1 MKIIIDGTPQELKEF
16 LSCIPRDNTP
26 PQRVENP
33 ELRKLAETLA
43 GGNAARRSSVW
54 TISLET
60 SSSFSATRR
69 T

>member
-43 GGNAARRSSVW
+43 GGIRKCCEKEQRDG
-54 TISLET
+54 TIY
-60 SSSFSATRR
+60 
-69 T
+69 

>member
-26 PQRVENP
+26 PQRVEKP

-43 GGNAARRSSVW
+43 GGIRKCCEKEQRDG
-54 TISLET
+54 TIY
-60 SSSFSATRR
+60 
-69 T
+69 